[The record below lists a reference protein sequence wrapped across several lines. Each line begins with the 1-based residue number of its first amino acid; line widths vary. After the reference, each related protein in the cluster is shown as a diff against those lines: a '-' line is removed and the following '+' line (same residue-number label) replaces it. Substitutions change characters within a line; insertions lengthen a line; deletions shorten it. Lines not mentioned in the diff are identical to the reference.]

1 MIPKSE
7 DCRDIAPR
15 DDSRDRGKCQLS
27 ATLRLITIA
36 SQLDLKIADVL
47 YYRLHSQ
54 IDVNPGDCLV
64 VFLVREEIKQI
75 GFLPILFLLT
85 VFTEQARL
93 DLCRRVG

>member
-27 ATLRLITIA
+27 ATLGLTANIHLDRITIA
-36 SQLDLKIADVL
+36 SQSNLKIPDVL

-54 IDVNPGDCLV
+54 SKVNPGDC
-64 VFLVREEIKQI
+64 FGSIFGTRRNEEIKQI
-75 GFLPILFLLT
+75 GFLPTLLFFSLQ
-85 VFTEQARL
+85 FH
-93 DLCRRVG
+93 